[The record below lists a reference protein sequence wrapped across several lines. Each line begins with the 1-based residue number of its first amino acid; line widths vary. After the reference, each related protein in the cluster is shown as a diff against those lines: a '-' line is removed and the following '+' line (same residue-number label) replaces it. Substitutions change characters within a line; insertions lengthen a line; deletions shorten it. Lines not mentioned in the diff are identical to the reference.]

1 MGSGSCATEGEKQI
15 DNIHCEGLR
24 RGIADC
30 ESTKDVAKKNQWHDE
45 MITDL
50 IIDIP
55 TIRSLVNALHDP
67 FF

>member
-30 ESTKDVAKKNQWHDE
+30 ESTKDVAKKINDMMKWLLTWLLTYQ
-45 MITDL
+45 
-50 IIDIP
+50 P
-55 TIRSLVNALHDP
+55 
-67 FF
+67 